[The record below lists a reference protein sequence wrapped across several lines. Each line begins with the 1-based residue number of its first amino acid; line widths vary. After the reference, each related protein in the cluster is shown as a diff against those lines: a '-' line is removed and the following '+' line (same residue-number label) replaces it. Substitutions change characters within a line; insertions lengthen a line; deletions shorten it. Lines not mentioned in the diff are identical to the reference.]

1 MGELGD
7 KIRRIV
13 GMEARRRRING
24 GSSFL
29 STPVNTTSLYEQ
41 KTLNDMNFE
50 LFNRIYLEGELNVQQ
65 MEIPCIKKSDD
76 KIDLSI
82 IIPVKGREP
91 QLRTS
96 LFFLQKESIKSN
108 LNIKI
113 VVVENDFYPLNKEH
127 SEISGV
133 DYIFIKGRNGGSF
146 NKCLCHNVGS
156 FLHNSNYVMFHDV
169 DLVIPEDF
177 FDKLIKNLGD
187 KKALQCF
194 HNRRVLYLDQALS
207 EKVRSEKSIKSIHLK
222 DPRIR
227 EGLSGAPGGSLIIE
241 RGLFEKVGGFDPNFF
256 WNYSI
261 EDGFFW
267 KKLEMFTKVYGCDN
281 PVIEMLHLWHE
292 PSHLTNPNIQ
302 RDHRIY
308 DAFVHFTDEQRDLFL
323 KMARDNYKKLIENNV
338 K

>member
-7 KIRRIV
+7 KMRRIV
-13 GMEARRRRING
+13 GMEARRRRIDRG
-24 GSSFL
+24 ASFL
-29 STPVNTTSLYEQ
+29 STSVSIPSVHEQ
-41 KTLNDMNFE
+41 KTSNNMNFD
-50 LFNRIYLEGELNVQQ
+50 LFNMIYLEGELNVHQL
-65 MEIPCIKKSDD
+65 EIPIIKKMED

-82 IIPVKGREP
+82 IIPVKGRES

-241 RGLFEKVGGFDPNFF
+241 RDLFEKVGGFDPNFF

-267 KKLEMFTKVYGCDN
+267 KKLEIFTKVYGCDN

-308 DAFVHFTDEQRDLFL
+308 DTFVHFTDEQKELFL
-323 KMARDNYKKLIENNV
+323 EKSRISYKKLMKNGIE
-338 K
+338 